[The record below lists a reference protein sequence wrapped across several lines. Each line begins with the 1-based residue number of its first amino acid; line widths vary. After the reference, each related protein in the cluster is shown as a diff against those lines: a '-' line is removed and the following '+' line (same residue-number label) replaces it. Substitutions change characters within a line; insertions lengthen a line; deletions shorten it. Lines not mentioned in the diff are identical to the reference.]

1 MQRVKP
7 MICVSDVEA
16 RCEKSRPFT
25 EINDELASAF
35 IDAVEH
41 GLSVEFVY
49 ECLGFSALKSKKL
62 IRRSEVMMRCP
73 IIYAICATCRSKRRK
88 TPVRKAKLAFI
99 ENKICGTFA
108 EAKELL
114 VMRESYRWMR
124 KSYANA
130 KYSGLSGMKGV
141 IYVKHKRLAVV
152 ETIKPLVF
160 MINIYEVS

>member
-1 MQRVKP
+1 MQRAKP
-7 MICVSDVEA
+7 MICVSEIEA
-16 RCEKSRPFT
+16 RCENMRPFKDISD
-25 EINDELASAF
+25 EIAGAF

-41 GLSVEFVY
+41 GLSIEFIY
-49 ECLGFSALKSKKL
+49 ECLGLSALRSKRL
-62 IRRSEVMMRCP
+62 IRRSEVMMRSP

-88 TPVRKAKLAFI
+88 TPVRKARLAFI

-124 KSYANA
+124 RSYANA
-130 KYSGLSGMKGV
+130 KYSGMNSMKGV
-141 IYVKHKRLAVV
+141 IYVKHKRLAIV

-160 MINIYEVS
+160 MISIYEVV

>member
-7 MICVSDVEA
+7 MICVSEIA
-16 RCEKSRPFT
+16 ERCENMRPFT
-25 EINDELASAF
+25 EINGELASVF
-35 IDAVEH
+35 VNVVNQ
-41 GLSVEFVY
+41 GLGIEFVY
-49 ECLGFSALKSKKL
+49 ECLGLSALESKKL

-124 KSYANA
+124 RSYANA
-130 KYSGLSGMKGV
+130 KYSGMNSMKGV

-160 MINIYEVS
+160 VINIYEVS

>member
-1 MQRVKP
+1 M
-7 MICVSDVEA
+7 
-16 RCEKSRPFT
+16 RPFT
-25 EINDELASAF
+25 EINGELASVFVNVVNQGLGIEF
-35 IDAVEH
+35 I
-41 GLSVEFVY
+41 Y
-49 ECLGFSALKSKKL
+49 ECLGLSALESKKL
-62 IRRSEVMMRCP
+62 IRRSEIMMRCP

-124 KSYANA
+124 RSYANA

-160 MINIYEVS
+160 FVKFYEVS

>member
-7 MICVSDVEA
+7 MICVSEIEA
-16 RCEKSRPFT
+16 RCENMRPFT
-25 EINDELASAF
+25 EINDELASVF
-35 IDAVEH
+35 VSAVSQ
-41 GLSVEFVY
+41 GLSIEFIY
-49 ECLGFSALKSKKL
+49 ECLGLSALGSKRL

-88 TPVRKAKLAFI
+88 TQKRKAKLAFI

-124 KSYANA
+124 RSYANA
-130 KYSGLSGMKGV
+130 KYSGMNSMKGV
-141 IYVKHKRLAVV
+141 IYVKHKRLAIV

-160 MINIYEVS
+160 MISIYEVV

>member
-16 RCEKSRPFT
+16 RCEKLRPFT
-25 EINDELASAF
+25 EINDELASVF

-41 GLSVEFVY
+41 GLSIEFIY
-49 ECLGFSALKSKKL
+49 ECLGLSALESKKL
-62 IRRSEVMMRCP
+62 IRRSEIMMRCQ

-88 TPVRKAKLAFI
+88 TPKRKARLVFL
-99 ENKICGTFA
+99 ENKIFGTFA
-108 EAKELL
+108 EAKEYL
-114 VMRESYRWMR
+114 VFSESYRWR
-124 KSYANA
+124 RRSYANA
-130 KYSGLSGMKGV
+130 KYSGMNSMKGV

>member
-1 MQRVKP
+1 
-7 MICVSDVEA
+7 MICIAELME
-16 RCEKSRPFT
+16 RCEKLQPFT
-25 EINDELASAF
+25 AISDELA
-35 IDAVEH
+35 AVFVDVVNR
-41 GLSVEFVY
+41 GLSIEFIY
-49 ECLGFSALKSKKL
+49 ECLGLSALGSKRL

-88 TPVRKAKLAFI
+88 TPVRKARLAFI

-124 KSYANA
+124 RSYANA
-130 KYSGLSGMKGV
+130 KYSGLNDLKGV
-141 IYVKHKRLAVV
+141 IYVKHKRLAIV

-160 MINIYEVS
+160 MISIYEVV